1 MVKKVIKYPNRAH
14 ETELWAAGFELVA
27 GVDEVGRG
35 ALAGPVVAAAVILP
49 HNAKLPGARDS
60 KLLTRLQRQQLS
72 IRIKALASQIGLGW
86 SSPSEVD
93 AHGLSW
99 AVQQSGLRALEAL
112 EHVHAVLLDGNFNY
126 LRDHYQTTTIIKGD
140 NCCLNIAA
148 ASIVAKEVRDRYMV
162 RLHRLYP
169 QYGFDTNVGYGTRR
183 HLDGLDGGLS
193 PLHRRSFA
201 PVRMVAARV
210 D

>member
-1 MVKKVIKYPNRAH
+1 MAKKVIKFPNRKH
-14 ETELWAAGFELVA
+14 ESELWTAGFELVA

-49 HNAKLPGARDS
+49 RGAKIPGVRDS
-60 KLLTRLQRQQLS
+60 KLLSRLQRQQLS
-72 IRIKALASQIGLGW
+72 IRIKALGSQIGLGW
-86 SSPSEVD
+86 SSPLEVD
-93 AHGLSW
+93 VYGLSW
-99 AVQQSGLRALEAL
+99 AVQQSGLRALVAL
-112 EHVHAVLLDGNFNY
+112 EPVHAVLLDGNFNY
-126 LRDHYQTTTIIKGD
+126 LRNHYQTTTIIKGD

-148 ASIVAKEVRDRYMV
+148 ASIVAKEARDRYMM

-169 QYGFDTNVGYGTRR
+169 RYGFDTNVGYGTRR
-183 HLDGLDGGLS
+183 HLGGLKQGLS

-201 PVRMVAARV
+201 PVRLVATGV